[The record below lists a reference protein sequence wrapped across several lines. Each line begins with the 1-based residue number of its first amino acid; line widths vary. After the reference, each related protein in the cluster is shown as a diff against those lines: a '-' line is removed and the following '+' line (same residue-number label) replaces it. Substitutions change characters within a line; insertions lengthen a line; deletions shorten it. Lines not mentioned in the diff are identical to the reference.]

1 MLTVAQALSL
11 VVATAATGLSAGLLY
26 AYACS
31 VMPGLART
39 DDRTFVAAMRAIN
52 DAILNG
58 WFALSSVGALL
69 ATPLTV
75 ALHLTQPTAVRWW
88 AAAALALQLLVVT
101 VTARGNVPLNH
112 ELGAQDPHEPTF
124 RFDLTRDA
132 FEAPWNHWHRARTLA
147 GVAAFGCLLIAMALR

>member
-1 MLTVAQALSL
+1 MLTVAQELSL

-58 WFALSSVGALL
+58 WFALSSIGALL

-75 ALHLTQPTAVRWW
+75 ALHLTQPNPVRWW
-88 AAAALALQLLVVT
+88 AVAALALQLLVVT
-101 VTARGNVPLNH
+101 VTARENVPLNVR
-112 ELGAQDPHEPTF
+112 LGAQNPHEPTF
-124 RFDLTRDA
+124 RFDLTRAA
-132 FEAPWNHWHRARTLA
+132 FEAPWNHWHRVRTLA
-147 GVAAFGCLLIAMALR
+147 SVAAFGCLLVAMALR